1 MKNSEDVE
9 MLLKFI
15 EREHKFEFLVR
26 LNVKYDRVC
35 IQVLR
40 KESWTSLNEVFSI
53 IRVEEEKKS

>member
-26 LNVKYDRVC
+26 LNVKYDQVC

-40 KESWTSLNEVFSI
+40 KES
-53 IRVEEEKKS
+53 